1 MKSKLT
7 VLLLLVSFTISAQE
21 FYFKHTI
28 DWKMAMEGPGHTY
41 DVDSSWNPEF
51 VFGIEGKKNRVGLGY
66 ESHKAIEY
74 SKMFIQWDKKKNV
87 GRFSFYAG
95 LEAGFIKRVYDVPL
109 TNFEGMVVT
118 ETHNS
123 MTIGV
128 NFETQIRVT
137 DGVYLTANINTF
149 TTEGGRSTK
158 TEFLRWD
165 VMAGV
170 VFKIPVI
177 GK

>member
-41 DVDSSWNPEF
+41 EVDSSWNPEF
-51 VFGIEGKKNRVGLGY
+51 VFGLELERNRIAIGY

-74 SKMFIQWDKKKNV
+74 SKMFIQYDKKIKL
-87 GRFSFYAG
+87 GRFSFFGG
-95 LEAGFIKRVYDVPL
+95 LEAGYIKRVYDVPL
-109 TNFEGMVVT
+109 TNFNGLIVN
-118 ETHNS
+118 ETQRS
-123 MTIGV
+123 MTIGA
-128 NFETQIRVT
+128 NFETQLKIT
-137 DGVYLTANINTF
+137 EGISLTANINTF

-165 VMAGV
+165 VMAGI

-177 GK
+177 GE